1 MPDAPSSPIG
11 FAASADEET
20 ALFSAGFAFVLRTD
34 LILPAPP
41 AVPTYT
47 LDASV
52 YSGNAATG
60 PFQGAGV
67 VGGYFELAF
76 SFVAVATGVLG
87 RIELPVLYSSG
98 VASDFVIELRADVS
112 GLPGGAV
119 LASASLGAITS
130 PATPSAAIA
139 SPRVATFAFNQVAG
153 TKYWMCMRVL
163 NAASNSVYSIPFTGS
178 GTGNLAYRGTANGA
192 WTKDTTLGSGLHRN
206 SRVS

>member
-1 MPDAPSSPIG
+1 MPDAPTSPIG
-11 FAASADEET
+11 YAASAEEEV
-20 ALFSAGFAFVLRTD
+20 ALFSYGYSFVLRTD

-41 AVPTYT
+41 TVPTYT

-52 YSGNAATG
+52 YSGNSTTG
-60 PFQGAGV
+60 PFQGSGV
-67 VGGYFELAF
+67 VGGYFELAC

-163 NAASNSVYSIPFTGS
+163 NGASNSVYSIPFTGS
-178 GTGNLAYRGTANGA
+178 GAGNLAYRGTASGA
-192 WTKDTTLGSGLHRN
+192 WTKDTALGSGLHRN